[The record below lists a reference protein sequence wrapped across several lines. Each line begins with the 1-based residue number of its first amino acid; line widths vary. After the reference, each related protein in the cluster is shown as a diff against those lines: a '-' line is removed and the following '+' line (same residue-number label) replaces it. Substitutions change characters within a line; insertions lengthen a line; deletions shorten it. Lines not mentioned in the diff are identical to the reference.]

1 MELNNAIFLFLLP
14 TVVFL
19 LAAFS
24 GLRSTSEHPQK
35 TIQLG
40 SLAVLLSVF
49 VSALGAYWVYFNGA
63 EQTQFIGFANLG
75 FSLRLDSLSIIIY
88 AMISLLAWFVY
99 RFSINYL
106 DGERRHGV
114 FLGQIALA
122 VCFVQLLVLSGNL
135 LTLLLAWSCMS
146 LALHRLLLFYSERP
160 RAVVAAQKKFFAARL
175 SDAFL
180 ITACVLI
187 YLEFGTGEIA
197 SIFEQIKSED
207 FMLTWKSQIG
217 TLLLVFAAA
226 TKSAQF
232 PIHAWIIEVM
242 ETPTPVSALLHAG
255 LINAGPFLMIRFSP
269 LLDTIG
275 WISYVLVGIGF
286 VSALFGTIVYTTQP
300 SIKIALSYSSIAHM
314 GFTMMLCGFGVYSAA
329 LLHLISHS
337 FYKAHAFLSSGGM
350 VKRTKILNI
359 TKMEQRASIGLT
371 LFSFIFAAIIF
382 LVLAALWGVDFKE
395 EMMLL
400 VIGMVFVLGLTSL
413 LGQTII
419 SKIDAQTIF
428 KVVGRAIF
436 VSLSFIILEE
446 GIRFLI
452 QDQIPLLSTP
462 SFMMLI
468 FLVVIFAIFFVVNLS
483 LLNKQLPNENSFW
496 SRNAVHIRNGLYVNQ
511 YIDKWLQAA
520 VIRKNKNFK

>member
-1 MELNNAIFLFLLP
+1 
-14 TVVFL
+14 
-19 LAAFS
+19 
-24 GLRSTSEHPQK
+24 
-35 TIQLG
+35 
-40 SLAVLLSVF
+40 
-49 VSALGAYWVYFNGA
+49 
-63 EQTQFIGFANLG
+63 
-75 FSLRLDSLSIIIY
+75 
-88 AMISLLAWFVY
+88 
-99 RFSINYL
+99 
-106 DGERRHGV
+106 
-114 FLGQIALA
+114 
-122 VCFVQLLVLSGNL
+122 
-135 LTLLLAWSCMS
+135 
-146 LALHRLLLFYSERP
+146 
-160 RAVVAAQKKFFAARL
+160 
-175 SDAFL
+175 
-180 ITACVLI
+180 
-187 YLEFGTGEIA
+187 
-197 SIFEQIKSED
+197 
-207 FMLTWKSQIG
+207 
-217 TLLLVFAAA
+217 
-226 TKSAQF
+226 
-232 PIHAWIIEVM
+232 M